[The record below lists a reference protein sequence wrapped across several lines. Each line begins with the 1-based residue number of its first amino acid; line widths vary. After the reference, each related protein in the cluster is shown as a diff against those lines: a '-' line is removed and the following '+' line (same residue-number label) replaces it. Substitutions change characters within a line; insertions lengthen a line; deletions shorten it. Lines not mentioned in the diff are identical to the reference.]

1 MLSSGITRTIGP
13 DIYDTVPCLDPKD
26 VSDAVIYVLGAPPH
40 VQVRQ
45 ALLCAQTRLQQ
56 GRRVHGCSGNIASL

>member
-13 DIYDTVPCLDPKD
+13 DIYDIVPCLHPKD
-26 VSDAVIYVLGAPPH
+26 VSDAVIYVLGTPPH

-45 ALLCAQTRLQQ
+45 AFLCTLIMLQ
-56 GRRVHGCSGNIASL
+56 NIIMDNCE